1 MARTSTRLA
10 RLRLALVILA
20 GARRIKD
27 GLRRSIKPGAS
38 GYYHPSWKA
47 PCSLS
52 LRGTSGERAGERGTF
67 HRIGAANGSPL
78 SLTLSPL
85 LRRGERESTSG
96 MVVSRCPIKPGG
108 CKSQAQ
114 SGRVAVRTL
123 AGPGQ
128 RGIQMYS
135 LVHCFPQF
143 DWAAVAT
150 IASFCSSVMRLA
162 FWKAPA
168 ASVTADTYLP

>member
-1 MARTSTRLA
+1 WWEGPR
-10 RLRLALVILA
+10 
-20 GARRIKD
+20 
-27 GLRRSIKPGAS
+27 
-38 GYYHPSWKA
+38 
-47 PCSLS
+47 CLS

-123 AGPGQ
+123 AGPGH

-135 LVHCFPQF
+135 LVHCFPPF
-143 DWAAVAT
+143 DWPAVAT
-150 IASFCSSVMRLA
+150 IASFGAVVM
-162 FWKAPA
+162 
-168 ASVTADTYLP
+168 